1 MPLTPVLP
9 CHGPPNGSDVPPLR
23 NRYIGW
29 SVKVPAPW
37 SVLVS
42 TGAPLLTV
50 RRAMSLVMSPSVMT
64 TALCGELKLV
74 LSVVAT
80 TESTSFNS
88 PHKAV
93 VITEGDITNDI
104 ARLTVNNGAPVL
116 TSTDQGAGTFTDQ
129 PMYLFRRGGTSL
141 PFGGPWHGS
150 TGVKGIRTDS
160 EKRRLSAYY
169 NRNVKGY

>member
-29 SVKVPAPW
+29 SVKVPGPW
-37 SVLVS
+37 SVLVG

-80 TESTSFNS
+80 TATVPLTF
-88 PHKAV
+88 KAY
-93 VITEGDITNDI
+93 
-104 ARLTVNNGAPVL
+104 LKVL
-116 TSTDQGAGTFTDQ
+116 TGAARYMVPLVVLAAVLSSQTIPVAASLSFVTPSTTVSAEPPIVPNGI
-129 PMYLFRRGGTSL
+129 
-141 PFGGPWHGS
+141 
-150 TGVKGIRTDS
+150 TGVLAQS
-160 EKRRLSAYY
+160 SMPSVHE
-169 NRNVKGY
+169 

>member
-80 TESTSFNS
+80 TATVPLTF
-88 PHKAV
+88 KAY
-93 VITEGDITNDI
+93 
-104 ARLTVNNGAPVL
+104 LKVL
-116 TSTDQGAGTFTDQ
+116 TGAARYMVPLVVLAAVLDRKST
-129 PMYLFRRGGTSL
+129 
-141 PFGGPWHGS
+141 
-150 TGVKGIRTDS
+150 
-160 EKRRLSAYY
+160 RLNSSHSQIS
-169 NRNVKGY
+169 